1 MITPQNNK
9 LETQILEY
17 FENQENTEGKTPK
30 EDTANILN
38 IIASITQPEIKD
50 LKITYNGYTIEQ
62 LAEGWDNAIKE
73 RNELRDKLSA
83 LELERPDS
91 VDEELAI
98 KAAHRAFDNAYC
110 AGNTTYICVEEALKN
125 YKAYLPL
132 PADSNTLV
140 RNVLISGNNLASAL
154 FGMGISLAE
163 YKSYDEVLEKH
174 FQPATDIWCAW
185 KAIMELSAIKGV
197 K

>member
-1 MITPQNNK
+1 MTTPQNNK
-9 LETQILEY
+9 LEMQILEY

-38 IIASITQPEIKD
+38 IIASSTQPKIKD

-91 VDEELAI
+91 VDEELIDKVAVAI
-98 KAAHRAFDNAYC
+98 NKEEPVILGYSQSRILAKAA
-110 AGNTTYICVEEALKN
+110 I
-125 YKAYLPL
+125 
-132 PADSNTLV
+132 
-140 RNVLISGNNLASAL
+140 
-154 FGMGISLAE
+154 
-163 YKSYDEVLEKH
+163 
-174 FQPATDIWCAW
+174 
-185 KAIMELSAIKGV
+185 SAIKGV
-197 K
+197 R